1 MKSNEEYL
9 NDYHLK
15 KKDLE
20 ERGELWRLMVTEEEF
35 ISEIERIRKKGI
47 ESRKS
52 SSLNEYH
59 IQRNEEGQIGI
70 MLMEK
75 ATYEE
80 KLEQAER
87 INKDS
92 EIEFAKEAPEIQKL
106 VKLINTPLK
115 FRDSANIYRWLYR
128 KQITIDMLSEN
139 VLKEFI
145 TTKHYRNL
153 KIDNII

>member
-9 NDYHLK
+9 NDFHLK
-15 KKDLE
+15 KKELE
-20 ERGELWRLMVTEEEF
+20 ERGELWRLRVTEDEF
-35 ISEIERIRKKGI
+35 ISEIERIRKESI
-47 ESRKS
+47 ESRKG

-59 IQRNEEGQIGI
+59 IQRNEEEQIEI

-80 KLEQAER
+80 AKEQFER
-87 INKDS
+87 LRKS
-92 EIEFAKEAPEIQKL
+92 GEEYFAKEAPEIHKL

-115 FRDSANIYRWLYR
+115 FKDSRNIYLWLYR
-128 KQITIDMLSEN
+128 KQITIDMLPEN

-153 KIDNII
+153 KIDNIV

>member
-9 NDYHLK
+9 NDFHLK
-15 KKDLE
+15 KKELE
-20 ERGELWRLMVTEEEF
+20 ERGELWRLRVTEEEF
-35 ISEIERIRKKGI
+35 ISEIERIRKEGI

-59 IQRNEEGQIGI
+59 IQRNEEGQIEI

-92 EIEFAKEAPEIQKL
+92 EIEFAKETPEIQKL

-115 FRDSANIYRWLYR
+115 FKDTRNIYLWLYR
-128 KQITIDMLSEN
+128 KQITIDMLPEN
-139 VLKEFI
+139 VLNEFI

-153 KIDNII
+153 KIDNIV

>member
-9 NDYHLK
+9 NDFHLK
-15 KKDLE
+15 KKELE
-20 ERGELWRLMVTEEEF
+20 ERGELWRLRVTEEEF
-35 ISEIERIRKKGI
+35 ISEIDRIRKESI
-47 ESRKS
+47 ESRKG

-59 IQRNEEGQIGI
+59 IQRNEEEQIEI

-80 KLEQAER
+80 AKEQFER
-87 INKDS
+87 LRKS
-92 EIEFAKEAPEIQKL
+92 GEEYFAKEAPEIQKL

-115 FRDSANIYRWLYR
+115 IRDTRNIYRWLYR
-128 KQITIDMLSEN
+128 KQIIIDMLPEN

>member
-9 NDYHLK
+9 NEYHLK
-15 KKDLE
+15 KKELE
-20 ERGELWRLMVTEEEF
+20 ERGELWRLRVTEDEF

-47 ESRKS
+47 ESRKG

-59 IQRNEEGQIGI
+59 LQRNEEGQIEI
-70 MLMEK
+70 MLMK
-75 ATYEE
+75 NATYEE

-87 INKDS
+87 INKES
-92 EIEFAKEAPEIQKL
+92 ELEFAKEAPEIQKL

-115 FRDSANIYRWLYR
+115 FKDTRNIYLWLNR
-128 KQITIDMLSEN
+128 KQITIDMLPEN

-145 TTKHYRNL
+145 TTKHYKNL
-153 KIDNII
+153 KIDNIV